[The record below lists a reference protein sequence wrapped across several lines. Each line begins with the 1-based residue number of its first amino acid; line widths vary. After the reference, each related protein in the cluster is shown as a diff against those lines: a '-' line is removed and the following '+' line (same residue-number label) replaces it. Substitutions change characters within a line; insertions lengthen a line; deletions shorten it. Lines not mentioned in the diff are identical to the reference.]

1 VTDLP
6 VLQPT
11 KFEDLVQEGHMPVT
25 IRRRELIAAIGG
37 ATVASPLAARAQQPG
52 RTFRLGVLIPSARET
67 PPLVAFFDELR
78 LNGFI
83 EGQNIAVIPG
93 RSDIRYEQ
101 VAEQMAAIIKAA
113 PDAIVSGGL
122 FATRAVQAATRTL
135 PHVALSEDMVGDG
148 FVISLAHPSGNTT
161 GISIVSPELDG
172 KRQESSKSHARYR
185 KA

>member
-78 LNGFI
+78 LNGLI

-93 RSDIRYEQ
+93 GSDIRYEQ

-113 PDAIVSGGL
+113 PDAQTARASARRI
-122 FATRAVQAATRTL
+122 APRCRTRVRDLLCGWIPSCRLVVGCKRRHAA
-135 PHVALSEDMVGDG
+135 
-148 FVISLAHPSGNTT
+148 
-161 GISIVSPELDG
+161 
-172 KRQESSKSHARYR
+172 
-185 KA
+185 

>member
-78 LNGFI
+78 LNG
-83 EGQNIAVIPG
+83 
-93 RSDIRYEQ
+93 
-101 VAEQMAAIIKAA
+101 
-113 PDAIVSGGL
+113 
-122 FATRAVQAATRTL
+122 
-135 PHVALSEDMVGDG
+135 
-148 FVISLAHPSGNTT
+148 
-161 GISIVSPELDG
+161 
-172 KRQESSKSHARYR
+172 
-185 KA
+185 